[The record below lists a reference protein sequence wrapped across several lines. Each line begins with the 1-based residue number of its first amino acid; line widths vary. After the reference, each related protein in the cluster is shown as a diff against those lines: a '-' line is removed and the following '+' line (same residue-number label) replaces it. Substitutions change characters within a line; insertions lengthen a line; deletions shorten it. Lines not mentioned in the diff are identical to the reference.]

1 MIRYGMYLKNG
12 KDLIHLTQQQ
22 DKEKAKQYF
31 ADLKQL
37 SEEKLT
43 EIFLVAEIKDN
54 ETIKQSITSR
64 SNKIKHSNS

>member
-1 MIRYGMYLKNG
+1 MNKYGLFTKTSYELIIMTH
-12 KDLIHLTQQQ
+12 KDNVEQ
-22 DKEKAKQYF
+22 AKKYF
-31 ADLKQL
+31 AGIKQL
-37 SEEKLT
+37 PEEKLT

>member
-1 MIRYGMYLKNG
+1 MNKYGLFTKTSYELIIMTH
-12 KDLIHLTQQQ
+12 KDNIKQ
-22 DKEKAKQYF
+22 AKKYF

-43 EIFLVAEIKDN
+43 EIFLIAEIKDN
-54 ETIKQSITSR
+54 ETINQSIANR

>member
-1 MIRYGMYLKNG
+1 MNKYGLFTKTSYE
-12 KDLIHLTQQQ
+12 LIIMTQRDNIEQS
-22 DKEKAKQYF
+22 KKYYAGI
-31 ADLKQL
+31 KQL
-37 SEEKLT
+37 PEEKLT

>member
-1 MIRYGMYLKNG
+1 MTH
-12 KDLIHLTQQQ
+12 KDNIKQA
-22 DKEKAKQYF
+22 KEYF

-64 SNKIKHSNS
+64 SNKIKHGNS

>member
-1 MIRYGMYLKNG
+1 MNRYGLFTKTGYE
-12 KDLIHLTQQQ
+12 LIIMTHQ
-22 DKEKAKQYF
+22 DNIEHAKKYF
-31 ADLKQL
+31 AGLKQL
-37 SEEKLT
+37 SKEKLN

>member
-1 MIRYGMYLKNG
+1 MNKYGLFTKTSYELIIMTH
-12 KDLIHLTQQQ
+12 KDNIKQ
-22 DKEKAKQYF
+22 AKKYF

-37 SEEKLT
+37 SKEKLN

-64 SNKIKHSNS
+64 SNKIKHGNS

>member
-1 MIRYGMYLKNG
+1 MNKYGLFTKTSYELIIMTH
-12 KDLIHLTQQQ
+12 KDNIKQA
-22 DKEKAKQYF
+22 KEYF

>member
-1 MIRYGMYLKNG
+1 MTH
-12 KDLIHLTQQQ
+12 KDNIKQ
-22 DKEKAKQYF
+22 AKKYF

-43 EIFLVAEIKDN
+43 EIFLIAEIKDN
-54 ETIKQSITSR
+54 ETIKQSIANR

>member
-1 MIRYGMYLKNG
+1 M
-12 KDLIHLTQQQ
+12 
-22 DKEKAKQYF
+22 DKLEQAKKYF
-31 ADLKQL
+31 AGIKQL
-37 SEEKLT
+37 PEEKLT

>member
-1 MIRYGMYLKNG
+1 MNKYGLFTKTSYELIIMTH
-12 KDLIHLTQQQ
+12 KDNIKQA
-22 DKEKAKQYF
+22 KEYF

-64 SNKIKHSNS
+64 SNKIKHGNS